1 MSLQVKALGIK
12 KNGEPTGTLLLIM
25 KYKQFNQE
33 LHDICDPPAREAV
46 TRWIEMK
53 WGLQATPH
61 PDKYAVDL
69 VVHRSGKAVGY
80 VEVEVRQPN
89 LHQYETIHVAQ
100 RKEKLFQANLPTLFF
115 VLTGDLTHAFWTKT
129 EFVLAAPLI
138 EVKNT
143 VVSEGEYFFDV
154 PRKLFKYVDLT
165 EPF

>member
-1 MSLQVKALGIK
+1 
-12 KNGEPTGTLLLIM
+12 M
-25 KYKQFNQE
+25 KYKKFNQE

-89 LHQYETIHVAQ
+89 LYQYETIHVAQ

-143 VVSEGEYFFDV
+143 AVSDGEYFFDV

-165 EPF
+165 APF

>member
-1 MSLQVKALGIK
+1 
-12 KNGEPTGTLLLIM
+12 M
-25 KYKQFNQE
+25 KYKKFNQE

-53 WGLQATPH
+53 WGLQAMSH
-61 PDKYAVDL
+61 PDKYSVDL
-69 VVHRSGKAVGY
+69 VVHRSGKSVGY

-89 LHQYETIHVAQ
+89 LHHYETIHIAQ
-100 RKEKLFQANLPTLFF
+100 RKAKLARHDLPLLFF
-115 VLTGDLTHAFWTKT
+115 VLTGDLTHAFWTKI

-143 VVSEGEYFFDV
+143 AVSPGEYFFDV

-165 EPF
+165 APF